1 MDKNIL
7 DVEDFME
14 RVQGDRDLLLE
25 LLDIY
30 QQDYTGKRK
39 VLGEAVEK
47 KNAEEIKNTAHALKG
62 ASGNISAKKVH
73 ATCLQIEHQAK
84 DNNFDGMDALLAQ
97 LDREYLELK
106 ANMAELKKNP

>member
-1 MDKNIL
+1 MDKNVL

-25 LLDIY
+25 LLEIY

-39 VLGEAVEK
+39 ALGEAVAQ

-62 ASGNISAKKVH
+62 ASGNISAKKMH
-73 ATCLQIEHQAK
+73 ATCLHIEQKAK
-84 DNNFDGMDALLAQ
+84 DNSFDGLEALLAQ
-97 LDREYLELK
+97 LDQEYLELK
-106 ANMAELKKNP
+106 TNMTELKANP